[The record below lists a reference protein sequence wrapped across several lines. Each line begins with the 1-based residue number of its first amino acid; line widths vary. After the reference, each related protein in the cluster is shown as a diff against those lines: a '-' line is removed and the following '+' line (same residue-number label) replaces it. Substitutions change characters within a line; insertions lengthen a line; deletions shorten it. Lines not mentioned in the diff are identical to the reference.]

1 MAGTSTSGEKAQ
13 PATGTK
19 RKAEVELTAD
29 DFLKDLRNKAQK
41 TLASGDD
48 KDLEYMVKLVRGLI
62 AANTEI
68 WERCSEHMVHKG
80 DAVIPVIKMKK
91 LCYEQAFAKTS
102 TSYQT
107 QSSSI
112 TTQLVPRTKDFGK
125 APSIPAALTDIIASY
140 QKIGD
145 VLPDYETYFRTGA
158 LLQDG
163 ILVSFLKSF
172 QTHLEQVQVFLGGIE
187 EWLSEPEST
196 VGFLNGL
203 FKTDLK
209 IGSVKEEQMCTNEQ
223 ATPGSSICI
232 KCCMSRSAHVKT
244 SYTYKWNCRN
254 GPVGS
259 FYKLPAAVTLL
270 RTSSKAPVMATT
282 FDICTEDGRDK
293 LRAFVSFVNM
303 YVQK

>member
-1 MAGTSTSGEKAQ
+1 MVEVSTC
-13 PATGTK
+13 
-19 RKAEVELTAD
+19 
-29 DFLKDLRNKAQK
+29 K
-41 TLASGDD
+41 T
-48 KDLEYMVKLVRGLI
+48 
-62 AANTEI
+62 
-68 WERCSEHMVHKG
+68 
-80 DAVIPVIKMKK
+80 VIPVIKMKK

-209 IGSVKEEQMCTNEQ
+209 IGSVKEEQMCANEQ
-223 ATPGSSICI
+223 ATLGNSICI
-232 KCCMSRSAHVKT
+232 KCCKLRSEHVQ
-244 SYTYKWNCRN
+244 SYTGYTFKWNCGN

-259 FYKLPAAVTLL
+259 FYKPPAAVTLL
-270 RTSSKAPVMATT
+270 RTNKAPDVAAT